1 MIKQSHSLR
10 AGLRVF
16 FSNKNKNLLSVVN
29 VCFLVYKFFLLE
41 IKNFIFVFNKINQEL
56 YILINIK

>member
-1 MIKQSHSLR
+1 MIKQSHFLR

-29 VCFLVYKFFLLE
+29 VCFLVYNFFLLE